1 MDQEKPSR
9 KIEARKRGNT
19 LGFWFFKALLHLF
32 GLHGAYGLLYV
43 VCLYYLIF
51 DTSAVSA
58 SRAYVKRKFPD
69 CGFFKKY
76 LHTYRLFVSQGKQL
90 IDLYAILA
98 KEKEFDIRL
107 QGYDDFVSLVRGSRQ
122 GIILLTAH
130 VGNWQLAMTALGE
143 LKKEVYLLM
152 RPEDNQAVKNFL
164 HIGREAGHLKIISP
178 EQDLGGVVKVIDVLK
193 QGHIVSIMGDR
204 SYGSRT
210 IDVSFLEESAGFP
223 YGAFSIAAA
232 VECPIVVLLSV
243 KTDDNTYVIDVS
255 NVLYPR
261 YESGQNKSRQLQTWV
276 QHYATILETY
286 VNRYPYQCFLFHDIW
301 RKRYDS
307 IDPGLTT
314 LKV

>member
-1 MDQEKPSR
+1 MEQRKPSR
-9 KIEARKRGNT
+9 KIEARKRGNA
-19 LGFWFFKALLHLF
+19 LGFWFFKVFLHLF
-32 GLHGAYGLLYV
+32 GLPGAYGLLSV

-58 SRAYVKRKFPD
+58 SLSYVKRKFPG
-69 CGFFKKY
+69 CGFFTKR

-90 IDLYAILA
+90 IDLYAILT
-98 KEKEFDIRL
+98 KEQEFDIRL
-107 QGYDDFVSLVRGSRQ
+107 QGYDDFVSLVSGSRQ

-178 EQDLGGVVKVIDVLK
+178 DQDLGGVVKVIDVLK

-210 IDVSFLEESAGFP
+210 VDVSFLEESAWFP
-223 YGAFSIAAA
+223 YGAFGIAAA

-243 KTDDNTYVIDVS
+243 KTADNKYVIDVS

-261 YESGQNKSRQLQTWV
+261 YESGQSKPRQLQTWV
-276 QHYATILETY
+276 QHYAALLESY

-301 RKRYDS
+301 QKSDQ
-307 IDPGLTT
+307 
-314 LKV
+314 